1 MWEKIKDIF
10 GLPFIMIGGFF
21 YALFA
26 IFRFLFISP
35 FANWF
40 ENIRDAKDG
49 EKGKVVL
56 RGILIILGIVTLI
69 AIGVY
74 NNAGST
80 YDYERDHYDEYRN
93 EPGW

>member
-1 MWEKIKDIF
+1 MWEKLKDIL
-10 GLPFIMIGGFF
+10 GLPLVMLGGFF
-21 YALFA
+21 YVLFM
-26 IFRFLFISP
+26 ILRFFFISP

-74 NNAGST
+74 NNTSSA
-80 YDYERDHYDEYRN
+80 YDYERDHYNEYRN
-93 EPGW
+93 EPRW